1 MHFAEKFEC
10 PNKEDHVFFQLDER
24 LKLETEF
31 DTLLLGSLK
40 NDKIF
45 KSKRYG
51 QGFLEYGDGFKDS
64 TGFLDNKY
72 LNDGR

>member
-10 PNKEDHVFFQLDER
+10 PNKEDYVYFQLDK
-24 LKLETEF
+24 KLELQNEM

-40 NDKIF
+40 DDRIF
-45 KSKRYG
+45 KSKKYG
-51 QGFLEYGDGFKDS
+51 QGFLAKDDGFKDS
-64 TGFLDNKY
+64 TGFLNNTY

>member
-10 PNKEDHVFFQLDER
+10 PNKKDYVFFQLDER
-24 LKLETEF
+24 LKLQNEH

-40 NDKIF
+40 NEKIS

-51 QGFLEYGDGFKDS
+51 QGFLEEDDGYM
-64 TGFLDNKY
+64 GY
-72 LNDGR
+72 LNNGR